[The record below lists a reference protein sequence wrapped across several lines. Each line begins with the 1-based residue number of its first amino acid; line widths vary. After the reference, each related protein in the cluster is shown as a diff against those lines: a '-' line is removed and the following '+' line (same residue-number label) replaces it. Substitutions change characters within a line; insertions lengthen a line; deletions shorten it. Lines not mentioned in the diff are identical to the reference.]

1 MKKNKFIKLSEL
13 HPMVKTHKCFS
24 CNIMI
29 RVKIDGQIPKY
40 LKCKTCRDGVYTP
53 LNLEEQHNAWMK
65 SDKRHTFG
73 FDK

>member
-1 MKKNKFIKLSEL
+1 MDKLTLL

-24 CNIMI
+24 CNYTI
-29 RVKIDGQIPKY
+29 RVKVEGQIPKY
-40 LKCKTCRDGVYTP
+40 FKCKNCKGGMLIP

-65 SDKRHTFG
+65 SDERHTFG